1 MAEKDSEL
9 RNAATSQKEA
19 GELLQSAGARAQRL
33 EQDIASL
40 QARNV
45 ELQRAQS
52 AAEAQE
58 SESLAQLRQQVRPCA
73 PCHMPFTL
81 LPRYRPAACLRAQGS
96 AQGTG
101 LATGHVPLLRLPE
114 GHVKP
119 AMLGSEGA
127 ACPGC

>member
-19 GELLQSAGARAQRL
+19 GELLQSAGSRAQRL
-33 EQDIASL
+33 ERDIASL

-58 SESLAQLRQQVRPCA
+58 SESLAQLRQQVCPCA
-73 PCHMPFTL
+73 SLQSSTL
-81 LPRYRPAACLRAQGS
+81 VS
-96 AQGTG
+96 D
-101 LATGHVPLLRLPE
+101 
-114 GHVKP
+114 
-119 AMLGSEGA
+119 
-127 ACPGC
+127 